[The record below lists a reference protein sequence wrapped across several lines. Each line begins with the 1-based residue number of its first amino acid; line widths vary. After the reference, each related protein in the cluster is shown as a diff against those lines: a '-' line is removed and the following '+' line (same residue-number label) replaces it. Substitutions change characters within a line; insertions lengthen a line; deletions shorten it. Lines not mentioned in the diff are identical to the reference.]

1 MTLVNAFAKLAISS
15 RCACKTLYSC
25 LFDACSHRAGSGA
38 FTEGFRLL
46 KRYLLENPPNGPH
59 ELSRREASGITLI
72 SSLGKEHHIRG
83 VFTLEE
89 LRGSQK
95 ARKPP
100 PQKAPRHPSLRPI
113 DKRGNRPPGL
123 SVFGTLAFATLDH

>member
-38 FTEGFRLL
+38 STEGFRLL
-46 KRYLLENPPNGPH
+46 KRYLLENPPDGPH

-72 SSLGKEHHIRG
+72 SSLRKEHHIRG

-89 LRGSQK
+89 LRRSQK
-95 ARKPP
+95 AKKTAPTKSPQAPQSAPNRQEGKP
-100 PQKAPRHPSLRPI
+100 AYRPVGF
-113 DKRGNRPPGL
+113 RYACFCN
-123 SVFGTLAFATLDH
+123 F